1 MHIRDYADLH
11 QLTVLSNLESYNAIM
26 INKGMDKQV
35 RLAELTQTAI
45 HQLKTLQNM
54 QGNTL
59 DRLKSPNLKY
69 LKQKNK
75 DDI

>member
-1 MHIRDYADLH
+1 
-11 QLTVLSNLESYNAIM
+11 
-26 INKGMDKQV
+26 
-35 RLAELTQTAI
+35 
-45 HQLKTLQNM
+45 M